1 MYCKNL
7 PRYKRDGL
15 MTWYEQGKCKDFLE
29 DTDGHFRKSK
39 IINFDIIDN
48 KNKILKETLKKF
60 QTVEHKDVINY
71 PRHLQTKIFEYAFRT
86 GRRDLF

>member
-15 MTWYEQGKCKDFLE
+15 MTWYEQGKCKEFLE

-39 IINFDIIDN
+39 ITNFDIIDN
-48 KNKILKETLKKF
+48 KNYE
-60 QTVEHKDVINY
+60 DVINY
-71 PRHLQTKIFEYAFRT
+71 PPHLQTKIFEYAFRT
-86 GRRDLF
+86 DRRDLF

>member
-1 MYCKNL
+1 
-7 PRYKRDGL
+7 

-29 DTDGHFRKSK
+29 DTDGHFRESK

-60 QTVEHKDVINY
+60 QT
-71 PRHLQTKIFEYAFRT
+71 
-86 GRRDLF
+86 